1 MPTLQASLRIT
12 FKNVLVP
19 TDFTS
24 MSAAALAYARAFAR
38 DHGSKIFVAHAVLPE
53 PPVFLPMEPIP
64 LDLDTAWQDAKAE
77 LSQFLTQDVLKDT
90 KHEGILERGHI
101 WNVVEDVA
109 HRHSIDLIVLG
120 SHGKRGLKKF
130 VLGSAAE
137 EIFRQAD
144 CPVLTV
150 GPKAAPPAGDAIA
163 FQHIVFATDFSAG
176 SLKALPYAISLAEE
190 NEARLTLLHVI
201 PLVPLQQQAWVKE
214 NTSDRLQKLIPA
226 DAEDWCH
233 PVSLVSFEFPAE
245 GILHVAE
252 SEKADLIV
260 MGVHKRAPQASAHLP
275 WAIAYEVICNARCP
289 VLTVR
294 G

>member
-1 MPTLQASLRIT
+1 MPTLQASLRII

-19 TDFTS
+19 TDFTAA
-24 MSAAALAYARAFAR
+24 SAAALAYARAFSR
-38 DHGSKIFVAHAVLPE
+38 DHGSKIFVAHAVTPE

-64 LDLDTAWQDAKAE
+64 LALDSTWQDAQAE
-77 LSQFLTQDVLKDT
+77 LNQFLSQDVHKDT
-90 KHEGILERGHI
+90 KHEGILERGQI
-101 WNVVEDVA
+101 WNVVDDVV
-109 HRHSIDLIVLG
+109 HRHAIDLIVLG

-150 GPKAAPPAGDAIA
+150 GPKVAPPVEEATA

-190 NEARLTLLHVI
+190 NQARLTLLHVI
-201 PLVPLQQQAWVKE
+201 PLVPLQQQAGVTE
-214 NTSDRLQKLIPA
+214 STADRLQKLIPP

-245 GILHVAE
+245 GILHVAD
-252 SEKADLIV
+252 SEEADLIV
-260 MGVHKRAPQASAHLP
+260 MGVHKRAPHASAHLP
-275 WAIAYEVICNARCP
+275 WAIAYDVICKARCP